1 MMMRDANRTRCQRSK
16 CCTNEGI
23 GRKELEMKHLIALS
37 AVALALGVASPLA
50 FAQSS
55 PPALPALTEQ
65 QSQEVNARM
74 DAYRRATDARV
85 ARNEITADEAARLTQ
100 WREWQIAQQV
110 ARPAP
115 MPATTD
121 RAPLDYGVPP
131 DYRETVPPDY
141 RATVPPD
148 YVVEPAPAY
157 VPYYRP
163 AVPYYPYYYGPSPY
177 AYWGPSVCA
186 GGFGRHFGGRIC
198 F

>member
-1 MMMRDANRTRCQRSK
+1 
-16 CCTNEGI
+16 
-23 GRKELEMKHLIALS
+23 MKHMFAFSGFAL
-37 AVALALGVASPLA
+37 ALALGAGSTPA

-55 PPALPALTEQ
+55 PPALPSLTQ
-65 QSQEVNARM
+65 QQTLEVDARM

-110 ARPAP
+110 AATRPPP
-115 MPATTD
+115 MSVAND

-131 DYRETVPPDY
+131 DYREAVPPDY
-141 RATVPPD
+141 RASAPPD
-148 YVVEPAPAY
+148 YYAVEPAPAY

-163 AVPYYPYYYGPSPY
+163 AVPYYPYYYGPRPY